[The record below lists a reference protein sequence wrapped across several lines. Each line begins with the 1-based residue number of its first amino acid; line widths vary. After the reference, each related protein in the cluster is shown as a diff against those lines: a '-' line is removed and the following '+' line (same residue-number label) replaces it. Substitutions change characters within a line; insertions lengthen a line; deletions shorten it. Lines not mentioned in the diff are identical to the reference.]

1 MTTSTKIGQSFD
13 RSILMDENA
22 ACLSKTEAFCHLLT
36 QAKFGSD
43 RSGMKVIFVAF
54 SSGSV
59 VQ

>member
-1 MTTSTKIGQSFD
+1 
-13 RSILMDENA
+13 MDKNA

-54 SSGSV
+54 SSGCV